1 MRKRFSATYVILFFL
16 LLGLMSIPKGTSERM
31 RGATIAAMAPMW
43 HQLLAVKTYIKGH
56 PEEKNLES
64 TSKNGEIERLRL
76 ENMLLKEEILRLKD
90 VMQQEMKLLAEL
102 KSFGEPLEEAE
113 KAIKLRHARD
123 LEQLVQVHLKVV
135 PARVIFRTP
144 SSWNSSFWINV
155 GTATNEALGVQTV
168 AKNSPVLIGT
178 SVIGVIDYVGK
189 KQSRVRLITDSG
201 LSPSVRAERGEV
213 EAIRLREK
221 IASLAD
227 VLKEEDKIY
236 FKGNYQEKF
245 VSGLEEAST
254 QVISK
259 GDVSLLAKGE
269 VHGTSK
275 PLWRSQRHLL
285 RGTGFNYDFTD
296 GEGPARD
303 LRTGQPLEDDGS
315 LGVEPI
321 VKEGDVLVTT
331 GMDGVFPPGLFVA
344 EVTKVHPLKEG
355 DYYYEL
361 DAKPVV
367 GNFDDVSLV
376 FVIPPIGYDP
386 EERPSPYG
394 WR

>member
-1 MRKRFSATYVILFFL
+1 MRKRISPTYVFLFILLFA
-16 LLGLMSIPKGTSERM
+16 LMSIPRNASENM
-31 RGATIAAMAPMW
+31 RGATVAALAPMW
-43 HQLLAVKTYIKGH
+43 NQLLAVRASAKGH
-56 PEEKNLES
+56 SEEKLSDNSSGKETL
-64 TSKNGEIERLRL
+64 ERLRL

-102 KSFGEPLEEAE
+102 KSFGEPVEEAA

-123 LEQLVQVHLKVV
+123 LEQLLQVHLKVV
-135 PARVIFRTP
+135 PARVIFRSP
-144 SSWNSSFWINV
+144 STWNSSFWINV
-155 GTATNEALGVQTV
+155 GTSTNEALGVQTV

-178 SVIGVIDYVGK
+178 SVIGVIDYVGR
-189 KQSRVRLITDSG
+189 KQSRVKLITDSG
-201 LSPSVRAERGEV
+201 LSPAVRAERGEA
-213 EAIRLREK
+213 ETLRLKEK
-221 IASLAD
+221 IASIAGSLNGEKQPFRQIKEQQEFLSALEKATSQLS
-227 VLKEEDKIY
+227 LKD
-236 FKGNYQEKF
+236 
-245 VSGLEEAST
+245 
-254 QVISK
+254 
-259 GDVSLLAKGE
+259 DVSLLAKGE

-285 RGTGFNYDFTD
+285 RGMGFNYDFTD

-303 LRTGQPLEDDGS
+303 LRTGQPLEDGS
-315 LGVEPI
+315 DFEAKPI

-361 DAKPVV
+361 DAQPVV
-367 GNFDDVSLV
+367 GNFDDISLV